1 MLTAEELRQI
11 QRLSVQAGRRV
22 DSLFAGGYR
31 SAFKGRGMEFDE
43 VRPYVE
49 GDDVRHID
57 WNVMA
62 RTDSAYVKVFQ
73 EERELTMMLAIDVSG
88 SMGFGSGG
96 KDGLTDKRKQQ
107 ARVAGALAY
116 AAIRNNDRVGL
127 LCFSDKVEL
136 FVPPRKNRGHAW
148 RVIREVFS
156 HSTQGRRTD
165 VGQALETLS
174 RSLKRRA
181 VVCVISDFLGEDP
194 RQALAVLAAR
204 HRAHCF
210 VISDPLELRA
220 PSVGLL
226 ELQDAETGRRM
237 VVDAS
242 GWTAEDWHR
251 QRETVLRQTGAS
263 VSNIGTDVDP
273 FLALMKHFRQAERQ
287 R

>member
-22 DSLFAGGYR
+22 DSLFAGGCK

-96 KDGLTDKRKQQ
+96 RDTQTDKRKQQ
-107 ARVAGALAY
+107 ARIAGALAY

-127 LCFSDKVEL
+127 LCFSDKTEL
-136 FVPPRKNRGHAW
+136 FVPPRKSRGHAW
-148 RVIREVFS
+148 RVIREVFG
-156 HSTQGRRTD
+156 HAAEGRKTSI
-165 VGQALETLS
+165 GQALETLS
-174 RSLKRRA
+174 RSLKRRS
-181 VVCVISDFLGEDP
+181 VVCVVSDFLGENP
-194 RQALAVLAAR
+194 SEALSVLSAR
-204 HRAHCF
+204 HRTHCF
-210 VISDPLELRA
+210 VVSDPLETEI

-226 ELQDAETGRRM
+226 RLEDAETGKRLL
-237 VVDAS
+237 VDAS
-242 GWTAEDWHR
+242 KYGISHWHR
-251 QRETVLRQTGAS
+251 HREVALRKTGAL
-263 VSNIGTDVDP
+263 VSHIGTNEDP
-273 FLALMKHFRQAERQ
+273 FLALMKHFRQTER
-287 R
+287 RT

>member
-96 KDGLTDKRKQQ
+96 RDGLTDKRKQQ
-107 ARVAGALAY
+107 ARIAGALAY

-127 LCFSDKVEL
+127 LCFSDKTEL
-136 FVPPRKNRGHAW
+136 FVPPRKSRGRRSSRRHISRRHAPQAQPPRLRGHPPW
-148 RVIREVFS
+148 
-156 HSTQGRRTD
+156 T
-165 VGQALETLS
+165 
-174 RSLKRRA
+174 RRA
-181 VVCVISDFLGEDP
+181 GAAASP
-194 RQALAVLAAR
+194 RAR
-204 HRAHCF
+204 RAHRPRAACAEARAR
-210 VISDPLELRA
+210 VAPASSPPPPPWRAAAPPAACSGSHPCAPSRTTSDPS
-220 PSVGLL
+220 PSATGLPK
-226 ELQDAETGRRM
+226 R
-237 VVDAS
+237 
-242 GWTAEDWHR
+242 
-251 QRETVLRQTGAS
+251 
-263 VSNIGTDVDP
+263 
-273 FLALMKHFRQAERQ
+273 
-287 R
+287 